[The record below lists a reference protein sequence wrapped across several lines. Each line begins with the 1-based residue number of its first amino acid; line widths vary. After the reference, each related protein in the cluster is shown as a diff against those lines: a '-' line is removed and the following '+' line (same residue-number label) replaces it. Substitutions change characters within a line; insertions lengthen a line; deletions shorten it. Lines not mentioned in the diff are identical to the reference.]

1 MINYSTKSCKKQFN
15 YKTYCLIQLILF
27 VLASAST
34 YSGKQ
39 WAGSGT
45 RPLCSLGITGSLRR
59 NAIPETQGLL
69 PRVSMRQRSFLSAL
83 CLSFRK
89 LLRLPGWVNIKGG

>member
-1 MINYSTKSCKKQFN
+1 MINYITKSCKKQFD

-39 WAGSGT
+39 WAGSDT

-89 LLRLPGWVNIKGG
+89 LLRLPGLVNIKGG

>member
-69 PRVSMRQRSFLSAL
+69 PRVSMRDGSFLRAL
-83 CLSFRK
+83 CLSFKKTAPLTGVSKYKR
-89 LLRLPGWVNIKGG
+89 